1 MGPPAKRAPVRSGGF
16 VSRIRGSS
24 SRGGVRS
31 GRGGSGRIVRR
42 ESNDLRIMRRKLM
55 YAQQKDRARVLKIA
69 RLTR

>member
-1 MGPPAKRAPVRSGGF
+1 MGPPSKRPPVRSSF

-24 SRGGVRS
+24 RIAVRS
-31 GRGGSGRIVRR
+31 GRGGGSGRIVRR

-55 YAQQKDRARVLKIA
+55 YAQQKDRARLLKIA

>member
-1 MGPPAKRAPVRSGGF
+1 MGPPSKRPPVRTGF

-24 SRGGVRS
+24 SRGGLRT

-42 ESNDLRIMRRKLM
+42 ESNDLRIMRRKLI
-55 YAQQKDRARVLKIA
+55 YAQQKDRQRVLKIA